1 MNPIIKYPGG
11 KRQEIKY
18 FEKYIPKNFNR
29 YIEPFVGGG
38 ALFFYL
44 EPEKSIINDLN
55 SNLMQFYKDITTKKE
70 QIIKELKEMENT
82 EEYYYY
88 IRDMYNGKTERKFLT
103 SSMFFYLNRTAYSGM
118 SRYNSKGEF
127 NAPFGNYKN
136 YHPWDFITEEASNLL
151 KKAKMYN
158 CDFKEIFKLVQSND
172 FVFLDPPYETNF
184 KNYTKYSFSEE
195 DHIRLLNCF
204 KNSKGKCLAVIGD
217 HGIIRELYKDYIKDE
232 FEKKYSSNARYQH
245 QNNNVSKHLII
256 TNY

>member
-103 SSMFFYLNRTAYSGM
+103 SSMFF
-118 SRYNSKGEF
+118 
-127 NAPFGNYKN
+127 
-136 YHPWDFITEEASNLL
+136 I
-151 KKAKMYN
+151 
-158 CDFKEIFKLVQSND
+158 
-172 FVFLDPPYETNF
+172 
-184 KNYTKYSFSEE
+184 
-195 DHIRLLNCF
+195 
-204 KNSKGKCLAVIGD
+204 
-217 HGIIRELYKDYIKDE
+217 
-232 FEKKYSSNARYQH
+232 
-245 QNNNVSKHLII
+245 
-256 TNY
+256 